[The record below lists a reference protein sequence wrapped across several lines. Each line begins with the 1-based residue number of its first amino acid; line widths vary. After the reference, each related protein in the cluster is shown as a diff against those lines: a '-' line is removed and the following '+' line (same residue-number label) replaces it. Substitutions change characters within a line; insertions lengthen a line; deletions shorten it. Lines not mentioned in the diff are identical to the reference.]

1 MSNICVVL
9 DSFFLVIWSNN
20 FFSWNSL
27 FLFSLLILIV
37 ALVIQYLLVAKYKKR
52 LIFEEDD
59 KENRIGSLK
68 KMLGNKDT
76 EINSLRLKLK
86 NGETRWNDWDE
97 EKEKLNRKIKNLEG
111 RIVQYSKNDNL
122 AKDDLV
128 IEYYMNKKS
137 VDKD

>member
-1 MSNICVVL
+1 MSNIGVVL
-9 DSFFLVIWSNN
+9 NSFFLVIWSNN

-27 FLFSLLILIV
+27 FFFSLLILIV
-37 ALVIQYLLVAKYKKR
+37 ALVIQYLLIAKYKKK
-52 LIFEEDD
+52 LVFVEED
-59 KENRIGSLK
+59 KESRIGSLK
-68 KMLGNKDT
+68 KILGNKDT
-76 EINSLRLKLK
+76 EINNLRLKLK

-137 VDKD
+137 VDKV